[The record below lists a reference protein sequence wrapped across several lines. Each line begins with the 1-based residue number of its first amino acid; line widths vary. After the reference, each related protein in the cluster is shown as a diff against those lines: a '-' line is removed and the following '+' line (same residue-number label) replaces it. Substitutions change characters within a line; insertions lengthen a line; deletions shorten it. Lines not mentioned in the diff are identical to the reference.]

1 MSPKVRVQLS
11 VMMFLQFFIWGV
23 WFVTMGTYLAKLGFK
38 GVDIGD
44 AYGTMNWGA
53 VIAPFFVGM
62 IADRFFSAEKVLGV
76 LHLLG
81 GVMLYAAAQVTEP
94 SPFFWMLM
102 GHALL
107 YMPTLALV
115 NAISFHQMKD
125 PGSEF
130 PGIRVLGT
138 IGWIAAGILVGKIL
152 KPWNADVEA
161 TALPMVIGA
170 GVSIALGLYSFTLP
184 STPPKS
190 AGKKVTVSDVLNLDA
205 LALMKDRSY
214 AILVVSSLLISI
226 PLAFYYNFTNLFLNE
241 IKGVADPAFTMTF
254 GQMSE
259 ILFMVLMPFFFRR
272 LGVKKLMILG
282 MLAWVVRYVL
292 FAQGS
297 GGTAAALLYT
307 GIILHGIC
315 YDFFFVTGQIYV
327 DRKAP
332 KALQA
337 SAQGLIAMA
346 TYGIGML
353 IGARISGLVVDAYAA
368 EGGGHDWGQ
377 LWYVPAVMAAVVTV
391 LFALLFRDDVKPV
404 AEAAAPGAEARAG
417 AA

>member
-1 MSPKVRVQLS
+1 MTPKVRVQLS
-11 VMMFLQFFIWGV
+11 VMMFLEFFIWGA
-23 WFVTMGTYLAKLGFK
+23 WMVTMGTYLAKLGFSA
-38 GVDIGD
+38 VEIGA
-44 AYGTMNWGA
+44 AYSTTNWGA
-53 VIAPFFVGM
+53 VIAPFFIGM
-62 IADRFFSAEKVLGV
+62 IADRFFSAQKVLGV
-76 LHLLG
+76 LHLVGAGLIYLASTQTSPG
-81 GVMLYAAAQVTEP
+81 
-94 SPFFWMLM
+94 PFFWSLL
-102 GHALL
+102 AYAAL

-152 KPWNADVEA
+152 KPWNPDIEA
-161 TALPMVIGA
+161 SAVPLQIGA
-170 GVSIALGLYSFTLP
+170 VASLVLGVYSFALP

-190 AGKKVTVSDVLNLDA
+190 VGKKVTVNDVLGLDA
-205 LALMKDRSY
+205 LALMKDRSF
-214 AILVVSSLLISI
+214 AILVISSLLISI

-241 IKGVADPAFTMTF
+241 TKGVADPAFSMTF

-259 ILFMVLMPFFFRR
+259 IVFMIAMPFFFKR
-272 LGVKKLMILG
+272 LGVKKLMLVG
-282 MLAWVVRYVL
+282 MLAWSLRYVL
-292 FAQGS
+292 FSQGA
-297 GGTAAALLYT
+297 GGNAAALLYF

-337 SAQGLIAMA
+337 SAQGFISMA
-346 TYGIGML
+346 TYGVGML
-353 IGARISGLVVDAYAA
+353 IGAYVSGRVVDAYAIP
-368 EGGGHDWGQ
+368 GGGHRWAEM
-377 LWYVPAVMAAVVTV
+377 WYVPAIMAGVVTV
-391 LFALLFRDDVKPV
+391 LFAAVFRDDVKADLPE
-404 AEAAAPGAEARAG
+404 AGRAAA